1 MPTAATKTRRQ
12 KLQKNPSWFLQQQQ
26 QQQQQKMQEE
36 KALRDPH
43 YWRLETLESPLN
55 ATTTTTTTTQNERRK
70 KVVKEPHYM
79 HAPVFTALISYHSN
93 TPAAAAAARGSV
105 SFHGHHLH
113 QCSNGQS
120 LVLHNSSPRAR
131 AVGDGTAVDG
141 RG

>member
-1 MPTAATKTRRQ
+1 
-12 KLQKNPSWFLQQQQ
+12 
-26 QQQQQKMQEE
+26 MQEE

-43 YWRLETLESPLN
+43 TTGDWRVETLESLLN
-55 ATTTTTTTTQNERRK
+55 ATTTTQIERRK
-70 KVVKEPHYM
+70 KSSKRTTL
-79 HAPVFTALISYHSN
+79 HACTVFTALISYHSN
-93 TPAAAAAARGSV
+93 TPAAAAAAAARGSV